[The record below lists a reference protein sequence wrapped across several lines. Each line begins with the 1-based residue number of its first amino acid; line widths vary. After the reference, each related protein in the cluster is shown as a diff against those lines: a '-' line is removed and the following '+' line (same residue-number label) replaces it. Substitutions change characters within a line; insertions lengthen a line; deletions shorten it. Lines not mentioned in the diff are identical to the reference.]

1 VTSPLD
7 CFACSGTDHW
17 EANCPELLAPPA
29 KDRKEHLARIAKYVE
44 WCNGSLPLPGR
55 ITPQQKRQLI
65 ENENKSWRD
74 AIAKERKTA

>member
-1 VTSPLD
+1 MTFTTG
-7 CFACSGTDHW
+7 CFRCSGTDHW
-17 EANCPELLAPPA
+17 ADNCPELLQPPA
-29 KDRKEHLARIAKYVE
+29 KDQAEHMARIARYVE
-44 WCNGSLPLPGR
+44 WCNGRLPLPGR